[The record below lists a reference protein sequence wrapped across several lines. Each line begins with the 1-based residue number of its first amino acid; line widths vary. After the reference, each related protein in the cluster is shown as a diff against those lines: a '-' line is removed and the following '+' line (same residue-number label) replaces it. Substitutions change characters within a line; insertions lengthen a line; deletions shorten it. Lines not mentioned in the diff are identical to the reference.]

1 MKERKDSFVLLVAVA
16 VFVVFILTCLSCHA
30 IHGVGRDLQDFTSPY
45 VEGR

>member
-1 MKERKDSFVLLVAVA
+1 MKERKDSFVLLVAVV
-16 VFVVFILTCLSCHA
+16 VFVLFILTCLSCHA